1 MVTLCKDDKQT
12 KGVKH
17 RAENVKMVLIFVSF
31 TAVMIS
37 NMFRLNRADKQT
49 ALAVLLGCKTI
60 IFTIINYH
68 YWQCTEILEYYAFQ
82 DIIVLI
88 T

>member
-1 MVTLCKDDKQT
+1 MFKL
-12 KGVKH
+12 
-17 RAENVKMVLIFVSF
+17 AFFVSF

-49 ALAVLLGCKTI
+49 AQAVLLGCKTF

-68 YWQCTEILEYYAFQ
+68 YWQGTEILEYYAF
-82 DIIVLI
+82 LRYNCACYMPMALKH
-88 T
+88 

>member
-1 MVTLCKDDKQT
+1 MQRRKT
-12 KGVKH
+12 KGVKQ
-17 RAENVKMVLIFVSF
+17 RAENVKKKKKFSF

-68 YWQCTEILEYYAFQ
+68 YWQCT
-82 DIIVLI
+82 
-88 T
+88 